1 MLSIFSKK
9 NFLVDHLEGFIDMHN
24 HILPGIDDGAKNINA
39 SIELIKT
46 FGEFGVKDFICT
58 PHIMD
63 NYYPNTFSSINES
76 MSLLKN
82 ALKMYDFEGV
92 TLRPAAEHMI
102 DANFENLL
110 SSNAILPLNH
120 DHLLVEMSYLQPS
133 INFDIAVKRI
143 RNKQFFVVLAHPER
157 YVYFHS
163 DFKHYQ
169 SYKAMGVLF
178 QMNLLSI
185 GGYYGKRIQK
195 ITLKLLEEGMYDFV
209 GTDVHHIRH
218 LNFLKKHTK
227 LNDRTMDKILSLIIN
242 TITVF
247 QKK

>member
-1 MLSIFSKK
+1 MISIFSKK
-9 NFLVDHLEGFIDMHN
+9 NFLVDHLDGFIDIHN
-24 HILPGIDDGAKNINA
+24 HILPGIDDGAKNIYA
-39 SIELIKT
+39 SIELIKE
-46 FGEFGVKDFICT
+46 FGEFGVSDFICT

-63 NYYPNTFSSINES
+63 NYYPNDVSSINES

-82 ALKMYDFEGV
+82 ALTMHNIDGV

-110 SSNAILPLNH
+110 NSNQVMPLNH

-133 INFDIAVKRI
+133 INFDTAVKRI

-157 YVYFHS
+157 YVYFHA
-163 DFKHYQ
+163 DFKHYH
-169 SYKAMGVLF
+169 SYKAMGILF
-178 QMNLLSI
+178 QLNLLSI

-195 ITLKLLEEGMYDFV
+195 IALKLLDEDMFDFI

-218 LNFLKKHTK
+218 LNFLKKHVK
-227 LNDRTMDKILSLIIN
+227 LNDKTMDKILGLIIK

-247 QKK
+247 QKS